1 MGKKH
6 LSENVSLEENASTKF
21 ESHNFPSKFNIYKFS
36 KDEVLELE
44 SLMTLVMEENS
55 FKVTKERKI

>member
-1 MGKKH
+1 
-6 LSENVSLEENASTKF
+6 VSLEENASTKF
-21 ESHNFPSKFNIYKFS
+21 ESHNFPSNFNIYKFS